1 MKFGM
6 KFGFSQLSIG
16 QTLVRSSVF
25 AILLVLT
32 FSAQAL
38 EIRGVKI
45 DETAQVGSS
54 ALLLNGA
61 GLRTK
66 VMFKVYAGALY
77 LTQKQTDA
85 NAVINDHG
93 NKRIAMRFLR
103 DVSSA
108 QLLQGMNEG
117 FADNNTQTEMSS
129 IDTQMKSFQ
138 KMMISA
144 KEVKEG
150 DIILLDFTSA
160 GTQVSLNG
168 KLLGKI
174 EGELFNQALL
184 RVWLGDHAVDT
195 NLKKALLGL

>member
-1 MKFGM
+1 M
-6 KFGFSQLSIG
+6 KFGFSQLSVG
-16 QTLVRSSVF
+16 QILVRSSIF

-32 FSAQAL
+32 LSAQAL
-38 EIRGVKI
+38 EIKGVKI
-45 DETAQVGSS
+45 DETAQVSGS

-66 VMFKVYAGALY
+66 MMFKVYAGALY

-93 NKRIAMRFLR
+93 NKRIAMHFLR

-117 FADNNTQTEMSS
+117 FADNNTQAEMSS

-138 KMMISA
+138 KMMTSA
-144 KEVKEG
+144 KEVNEG
-150 DIILLDFTSA
+150 DVILLDCTSA
-160 GTQVSLNG
+160 GTKVSLNG
-168 KLLGKI
+168 KLLGNI
-174 EGELFNQALL
+174 DGELFNQALL

>member
-1 MKFGM
+1 MS
-6 KFGFSQLSIG
+6 FGFSQLSVK
-16 QTLVRSSVF
+16 QTLARSFVF
-25 AILLVLT
+25 AILLALI

-38 EIRGVKI
+38 EIKGVKV
-45 DETAQVGSS
+45 DEAAQVGGS

-66 VMFKVYAGALY
+66 MMFKVYAGALY

-93 NKRIAMRFLR
+93 NKRIAMHFLR

-117 FADNNTQTEMSS
+117 FADNNSPAEMAL
-129 IDTQMKSFQ
+129 IDAQIKLFQ
-138 KMMISA
+138 KMMTSA
-144 KEVKEG
+144 KEVNEG
-150 DIILLDFTSA
+150 DVILLDCTSA

-174 EGELFNQALL
+174 DGELFNQALL

>member
-38 EIRGVKI
+38 EIKGVKI
-45 DETAQVGSS
+45 DETAQVGGS

-77 LTQKQTDA
+77 LTQKHFDA

-174 EGELFNQALL
+174 EGELFSQALL

>member
-1 MKFGM
+1 MKSSLN
-6 KFGFSQLSIG
+6 KLSVK
-16 QTLVRSSVF
+16 QALARSSIF
-25 AILLVLT
+25 AILLAFA

-38 EIRGVKI
+38 QIKGVKI

-54 ALLLNGA
+54 ALVLNGA

-66 VMFKVYAGALY
+66 MMFKVYAGALY

-85 NAVINDHG
+85 NAVINDHS
-93 NKRIAMRFLR
+93 NKRIAMHFLR
-103 DVSSA
+103 DVSSE
-108 QLLQGMNEG
+108 QLLEGMNEG
-117 FADNNTQTEMSS
+117 FADNNTQAEMAS
-129 IDTQMKSFQ
+129 IDAQMKSFQ
-138 KMMISA
+138 KMMTSA
-144 KEVKEG
+144 TEVREG
-150 DIILLDFTSA
+150 DVILLDCTSV

-184 RVWLGDHAVDT
+184 RVWLGSHAVDT

>member
-1 MKFGM
+1 MKSR
-6 KFGFSQLSIG
+6 FSKLGVKQALAQSSI
-16 QTLVRSSVF
+16 F
-25 AILLVLT
+25 AILLALT

-38 EIRGVKI
+38 EVKGVKI

-54 ALLLNGA
+54 TLVLNGA

-77 LTQKQTDA
+77 LAQKQSDA

-93 NKRIAMRFLR
+93 NKRISMHFLR
-103 DVSSA
+103 DVSSE
-108 QLLQGMNEG
+108 QLLEGMNEG
-117 FADNNTQTEMSS
+117 FTDNNTQAEMTS
-129 IDTQMKSFQ
+129 IDAQMKIFQ
-138 KMMISA
+138 KMMTSA

-150 DIILLDFTSA
+150 DVILLDCTTA

-168 KLLGKI
+168 RLLGKI
-174 EGELFNQALL
+174 DGELFNQALL

-195 NLKKALLGL
+195 NLKKALLGQ